1 MIINSSVIENKYKCK
16 KPVMRYLVY
25 KCHLPVLGLDGD
37 SYYYFA
43 KTLGLD
49 AALKKMPWNL
59 KMLAGLTK

>member
-1 MIINSSVIENKYKCK
+1 
-16 KPVMRYLVY
+16 MRYLVY